1 MPKPFQLLFIIA
13 LAAAAITGCSG
24 AAPPATA
31 SAAATPPAATQPAPT
46 PAGPTPVSITLL
58 TESAPAQA
66 CMDALAQG
74 TLVPDPR
81 TGLALA
87 TSDGQRMPV
96 MWPFGYSARLVDAQI
111 ELLDGSGAL
120 VAREGDTVQMGGGS
134 GQNGLFFACAEGI
147 TVVDG

>member
-1 MPKPFQLLFIIA
+1 MPKLFQSLFIIA
-13 LAAAAITGCSG
+13 LALAATTGCSG

-31 SAAATPPAATQPAPT
+31 TPAATAPSATHSPPAQ
-46 PAGPTPVSITLL
+46 AGPTPVSITLL
-58 TESAPAQA
+58 TEPAPAQA

-96 MWPFGYSARLVDAQI
+96 MWPFGYSARLVNGEI
-111 ELLDGSGAL
+111 ELLDDSGAF